1 MTKEMNRSQ
10 NKVKIFRQY
19 EAMARFKV
27 PKSFKEKQ
35 NELSIKMYKDQLELE
50 SQGYGKEQI
59 TQALMIKYQCC
70 KNKVYRHTRRA
81 PELLKAIEG

>member
-1 MTKEMNRSQ
+1 MRTITFAYEQ
-10 NKVKIFRQY
+10 NCSYICSV
-19 EAMARFKV
+19 V